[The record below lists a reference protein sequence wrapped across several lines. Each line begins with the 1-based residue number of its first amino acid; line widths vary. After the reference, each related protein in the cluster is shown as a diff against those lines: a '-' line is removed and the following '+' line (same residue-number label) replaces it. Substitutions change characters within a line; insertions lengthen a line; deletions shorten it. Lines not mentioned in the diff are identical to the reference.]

1 MNAPLSDQ
9 LSTTLPKGLKRAV
22 RRGAQAMGR
31 ATGSM
36 RVLPDYLLIGEA
48 RCGTTSYFKYLIRH
62 PNVGPVITK
71 EVQYFSD
78 RFDRGE
84 SWYRGHFPTHAYAKL
99 VQRRT
104 GAPMITGEASPYY
117 LFHPLAGERILRA
130 LPDVKLLVILRD
142 PVKRAYSFYRQQ
154 VDLGNETLTFAEAI
168 EREPDRLRGEAER
181 MRADPRYF
189 SADLKFHSYVARGDY
204 AVSLERWFGYFPRER
219 LLIVRA
225 EDLFAD
231 PAGVMAETH
240 RFLGLPTFTDVD
252 FPKLN
257 RGSASSR
264 AMEPD
269 DADRLRER
277 FAEPNERLERLLG
290 RDFGWDS

>member
-1 MNAPLSDQ
+1 VTAPLSDQ
-9 LSTTLPKGLKRAV
+9 LSATLPKGLKRAV
-22 RRGAQAMGR
+22 RRGAQAVGR

-36 RVLPDYLLIGEA
+36 RVLPDYLLVGEA

-78 RFDRGE
+78 RFDRGP
-84 SWYRGHFPTHAYAKL
+84 SWYRGHFPTRAYARS
-99 VQRRT
+99 VQRKT
-104 GAPMITGEASPYY
+104 GAPMVTGEASPYY

-142 PVKRAYSFYRQQ
+142 PVERAYSFYRQQ
-154 VDLGNETLTFAEAI
+154 VDLGNETLSFAEAV
-168 EREPDRLRGEAER
+168 EREPQRLLGEAER

-189 SADLKFHSYVARGDY
+189 SFEMKFHSYVTRGDY
-204 AVSLERWFGYFPRER
+204 AASLARWFGYFPRER
-219 LLIVRA
+219 FMIVRA

-231 PAGVMAETH
+231 PAAVMAETH
-240 RFLGLPTFTDVD
+240 RFLGLPAFTDAE
-252 FPKLN
+252 FPRLN
-257 RGSASSR
+257 QGSASTR
-264 AMEPD
+264 AMNPA

-277 FAEPNERLERLLG
+277 FVEPNGRLERLLG
-290 RDFGWDS
+290 RDFGWGS